1 MAFLSI
7 KQSYDDYL
15 IDPAM
20 GQASGGNNSSGD
32 VGPAMVIWQ
41 SFILARTFRR

>member
-7 KQSYDDYL
+7 KQSYDDYH
-15 IDPAM
+15 IDPVA

-32 VGPAMVIWQ
+32 AGPAMVIRQ
-41 SFILARTFRR
+41 SYILARTFRR